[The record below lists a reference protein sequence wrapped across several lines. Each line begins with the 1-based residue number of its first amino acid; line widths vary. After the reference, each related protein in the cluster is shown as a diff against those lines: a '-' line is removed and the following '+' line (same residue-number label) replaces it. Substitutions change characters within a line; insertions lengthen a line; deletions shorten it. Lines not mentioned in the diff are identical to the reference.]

1 MHCDVRLA
9 RFVFD
14 NCVSVPACEKIK
26 DNFFTVDKFPH
37 DRSQFCV
44 SELVMNTKRL
54 MCNPASVKILS
65 PVSVM
70 PEGFFFLMHSKCRL
84 GFKV

>member
-44 SELVMNTKRL
+44 SELVMNTK
-54 MCNPASVKILS
+54 SVIQLALKFCHLFPS
-65 PVSVM
+65 CLRD
-70 PEGFFFLMHSKCRL
+70 FFFDA
-84 GFKV
+84 FKM